1 MSINKYLDNVIL
13 CKGQEKPVILNQGDS
28 LKLVKKREIYKCS
41 DCPHPCI

>member
-28 LKLVKKREIYKCS
+28 LKLVKKNVAIVHIRAFKR
-41 DCPHPCI
+41 